1 MIIENLILYW
11 EMKIFTAKQI
21 YAADQFTLAEQKI
34 TSDELMERASVQLF
48 NWLHH
53 RLQGAQVKIKLFCG
67 IGNNG
72 GDGLALARHLT
83 EHGYNIEVIVVNYS
97 ENRSPD
103 FLINLDRLKDRKI
116 WPTFMNPET
125 EFPSLNSE
133 DIVIDALFGIG
144 LNRSPDHWVEKI
156 IEHLNNSG
164 AFVVSV
170 DVPSGL
176 FLDQAVKNLESVV
189 IANYVLSFQFPKLVF
204 FLPETGIFSNQW
216 EILNIGLSQKFIE
229 QTHAS
234 FELIS
239 KNEVLKYYIPREK
252 FSHKGTYG
260 HALILGGSY
269 GKIGAVS
276 LASRACITTGSGLV
290 SAYVPQCGYIPL
302 QSSLPEIMVTTDKGE
317 KEILNISFNMEPNV
331 IGVGIGMGTG
341 KNTQQAFKEFLET
354 TKYPLVIDADGINI
368 LAQKKSLLK
377 KLPPKTVLTPHP
389 GELKRLL
396 GVWEDDFDKLK
407 KAKEF
412 SKKYDCILVLK
423 EAHTIVVYDEQG
435 YINTTGNPGMATAG
449 SGDVLTGMITSL
461 IAQKYEPLKAA
472 IFGVYLHGRAGDLAI
487 ENLGYQAL
495 TATAII
501 NGIGPAYIDLF
512 NVPPMDAENQTKE
525 D

>member
-1 MIIENLILYW
+1 
-11 EMKIFTAKQI
+11 MKIFTAKQI

-72 GDGLALARHLT
+72 GDGLALARHLM

-97 ENRSPD
+97 EKRSAD
-103 FLINLDRLKDRKI
+103 FLVNLKRLKDRKI
-116 WPTFMNPET
+116 WPYFMNPDT
-125 EFPSLNSE
+125 ELPSLSSE
-133 DIVIDALFGIG
+133 DIIIDALFGIG
-144 LNRSPDHWVEKI
+144 LNRSPDQWVAQI
-156 IEHLNNSG
+156 IHHLNKSG

-176 FLDQAVKNLESVV
+176 FLDQAVNNLESVV
-189 IANYVLSFQFPKLVF
+189 KANYVLSFQFPKLIF
-204 FLPETGIFSNQW
+204 FLPETGVFSNQW
-216 EILNIGLSQKFIE
+216 QILNIGLSQKYTE

-234 FELIS
+234 FELIG

-302 QSSLPEIMVTTDKGE
+302 QSSLPEIMVITDKGE
-317 KEILNISFNMEPNV
+317 KEIMNISLNMEPNV
-331 IGVGIGMGTG
+331 IGLGIGMGTG
-341 KNTQQAFKEFLET
+341 KN
-354 TKYPLVIDADGINI
+354 GINI

-377 KLPPKTVLTPHP
+377 RLQPKTVLTPHP

-396 GVWEDDFDKLK
+396 GAWENDFDKLK

-435 YINTTGNPGMATAG
+435 YVNTTGNPGMATAG

-472 IFGVYLHGRAGDLAI
+472 IFGVYLHGRAADLAI

-512 NVPPMDAENQTKE
+512 NVPPVDTENQTKE

>member
-1 MIIENLILYW
+1 
-11 EMKIFTAKQI
+11 MKIFTAKQI
-21 YAADQFTLAEQKI
+21 YAADQFTIEDQNI
-34 TSDELMERASVQLF
+34 TSDALMERASVQLF

-72 GDGLALARHLT
+72 GDGLALARHLR
-83 EHGYNIEVIVVNYS
+83 EHGYNFEVFVVNYS
-97 ENRSPD
+97 EKRSHD
-103 FLINLDRLKDRKI
+103 FLTNLERLKDRKI
-116 WPTFMNPET
+116 WPNFVNQDT
-125 EFPSLNSE
+125 ELPSLDPE
-133 DIVIDALFGIG
+133 DIIIDAIFGIG
-144 LNRSPDHWVEKI
+144 LNRSPAQWVERI
-156 IEHLNNSG
+156 IQHLNNSA

-176 FLDQAVKNLESVV
+176 FLDQAIKNSKAVV
-189 IANYVLSFQFPKLVF
+189 RANYVLSFQFPKLIF

-216 EILNIGLSQKFIE
+216 EILNIGLSQKYIE
-229 QTHAS
+229 QTEAT

-239 KNEVLKYYIPREK
+239 KNEVLKYYLPREK

-276 LASRACITTGSGLV
+276 LTSRACITSGSGLV
-290 SAYVPQCGYIPL
+290 SAYVPQCGYIPI
-302 QSSLPEIMVTTDKGE
+302 QSSLPEVMVITDQGE
-317 KEILNISFNMEPNV
+317 KEITNISLNIEPNV
-331 IGVGIGMGTG
+331 IGVGIGMGTA
-341 KNTQQAFKEFLET
+341 KNTLEAFTKFLGI
-354 TKYPLVIDADGINI
+354 TKCPMVIDADGINMI
-368 LAQKKSLLK
+368 AMNKSLLK
-377 KLPPKTVLTPHP
+377 KLPPKTILTPHP

-396 GVWEDDFDKLK
+396 GSWEDDFDKLQ
-407 KAKEF
+407 KAREF

-423 EAHTIVVYDEQG
+423 DAHTIVIYNKKG
-435 YINTTGNPGMATAG
+435 YVNTTGNPGMATAG
-449 SGDVLTGMITSL
+449 SGDVLTGVITSL

-472 IFGVYLHGRAGDLAI
+472 IFGVYLHGRAGDIAI

-512 NVPPMDAENQTKE
+512 DVPPADDEKE
-525 D
+525 TNEK

>member
-1 MIIENLILYW
+1 
-11 EMKIFTAKQI
+11 MKIFTTKQI
-21 YAADQFTLAEQKI
+21 YAADQFTIEDQDI
-34 TSDELMERASVQLF
+34 TSDALMERASVQLF
-48 NWLHH
+48 NWLHQ

-72 GDGLALARHLT
+72 GDGLALARHLR
-83 EHGYNIEVIVVNYS
+83 EHAYNFEVFVVNYS
-97 ENRSPD
+97 DKRSHD
-103 FLINLDRLKDRKI
+103 FLTNLERLKDRKI
-116 WPTFMNPET
+116 WPNFVNQDT
-125 EFPSLNSE
+125 ELPSLDSE
-133 DIVIDALFGIG
+133 DIIIDAIFGIG
-144 LNRSPDHWVEKI
+144 LNRSPDQWVEGLI
-156 IEHLNNSG
+156 QHLNDSN

-176 FLDQAVKNLESVV
+176 FLDQAVENSKAVV
-189 IANYVLSFQFPKLVF
+189 KANYVLSFQFPKLIF

-216 EILNIGLSQKFIE
+216 EILNIGLSQKYIE
-229 QTHAS
+229 KTKAS
-234 FELIS
+234 FELIG

-276 LASRACITTGSGLV
+276 LASRACITSGSGLV
-290 SAYVPQCGYIPL
+290 SAYVPQCGYIPI
-302 QSSLPEIMVTTDKGE
+302 QSSLPEVMVITDQGE
-317 KEILNISFNMEPNV
+317 KEITNISFNIEPNV
-331 IGVGIGMGTG
+331 IGVGIGLGTA
-341 KNTQQAFKEFLET
+341 KNTQEAFTEFLGI
-354 TKYPLVIDADGINI
+354 TKCPMVIDADGLNI
-368 LAQKKSLLK
+368 IARNKSLLK
-377 KLPPKTVLTPHP
+377 KLPPKTILTPHP

-396 GVWEDDFDKLK
+396 GNWENDFDKLQ

-423 EAHTIVVYDEQG
+423 DAHTIVIYNEKG

-449 SGDVLTGMITSL
+449 SGDVLTGVITSL
-461 IAQKYEPLKAA
+461 IAQKYEPLIAA
-472 IFGVYLHGRAGDLAI
+472 IFGVYLHGRAGDIAI

-512 NVPPMDAENQTKE
+512 NVPPTDVEKETNEN
-525 D
+525 

>member
-1 MIIENLILYW
+1 
-11 EMKIFTAKQI
+11 MKIFTAKQI
-21 YAADQFTLAEQKI
+21 YAADQFTLAEQNMN
-34 TSDELMERASVQLF
+34 SDELMERASVQLF

-53 RLQGAQVKIKLFCG
+53 RLQGNQVKIKLFCG

-72 GDGLALARHLT
+72 GDGLALARHLL

-97 ENRSPD
+97 EKRSPD
-103 FLINLDRLKDRKI
+103 FLANLERLKNRKI
-116 WPTFMNPET
+116 WPYYMNPET
-125 EFPSLNSE
+125 ELPSLDSE
-133 DIVIDALFGIG
+133 VIIIDALFGIG
-144 LNRSPDHWVEKI
+144 LNRSPDQWVERI
-156 IEHLNNSG
+156 IQHLNNSG

-176 FLDQAVKNLESVV
+176 FLDQAVKNLKSVV
-189 IANYVLSFQFPKLVF
+189 KANYVLSFQFPKLIF
-204 FLPETGIFSNQW
+204 FLPETGVFSNQW
-216 EILNIGLSQKFIE
+216 EILNIGLSQEYIE
-229 QTHAS
+229 QTAAG
-234 FELIS
+234 FELIG

-276 LASRACITTGSGLV
+276 LASQACITTGSGLV

-302 QSSLPEIMVTTDKGE
+302 QSSLPEIMVITDQGE
-317 KEILNISFNMEPNV
+317 KEIMNISLNMEPNV
-331 IGVGIGMGTG
+331 IGVGIGLGTA
-341 KNTQQAFKEFLET
+341 KNTQQAFSDFLGIT
-354 TKYPLVIDADGINI
+354 NYPLVIDADGLNI
-368 LAQKKSLLK
+368 IAKKKSLLK
-377 KLPPKTVLTPHP
+377 KLPPKTILTPHP

-396 GVWEDDFDKLK
+396 GSWEDDFDKLK

-412 SKKYDCILVLK
+412 SKIYDCILVLK
-423 EAHTIVVYDEQG
+423 DAHTIVIYNEQG

-472 IFGVYLHGRAGDLAI
+472 IFGVYLHGRAADIAI
-487 ENLGYQAL
+487 EKLGYQAL
-495 TATAII
+495 TATTII

-512 NVPPMDAENQTKE
+512 HVPPMEAENKTKKN
-525 D
+525 